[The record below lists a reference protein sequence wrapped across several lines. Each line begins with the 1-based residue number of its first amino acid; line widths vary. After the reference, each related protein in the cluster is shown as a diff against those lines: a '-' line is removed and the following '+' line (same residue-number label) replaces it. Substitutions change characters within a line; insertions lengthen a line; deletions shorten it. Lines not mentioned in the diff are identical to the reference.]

1 MLMVIAVSLS
11 HISDLPMRLLP
22 PLWSC
27 LYCRAFVLRL
37 HLRGL
42 FCLLIL
48 FINSNTRNT
57 KTEIRSRAFVIND
70 TRDNSVLCRY
80 FIREAGRRQVASRR
94 PKCASHSQ
102 KHQHTVA
109 RLYRHVCSIH
119 GGRNEVVA
127 LCALAQR
134 PILCSAPP
142 AAAVQAT
149 GRNGMVM
156 SIVSTMA
163 SGEPENNN
171 SASRFNQ
178 RFNSCHLTLVTSCI
192 TGSSFA
198 AKRSKHP
205 KGSCRIEAAPFSKIA
220 SNDLSSVLTEPKLSP
235 VHAELVNIL
244 AKLMGK

>member
-1 MLMVIAVSLS
+1 LRLAYPA
-11 HISDLPMRLLP
+11 LPVYPCACCP
-22 PLWSC
+22 PLWSSGSVFIAARSFSVC
-27 LYCRAFVLRL
+27 CTSAVCFV
-37 HLRGL
+37 
-42 FCLLIL
+42 LLIL

-102 KHQHTVA
+102 KHQHTAA
-109 RLYRHVCSIH
+109 RVHRHVCSIH

-149 GRNGMVM
+149 GRNGD
-156 SIVSTMA
+156 
-163 SGEPENNN
+163 E
-171 SASRFNQ
+171 
-178 RFNSCHLTLVTSCI
+178 H
-192 TGSSFA
+192 
-198 AKRSKHP
+198 
-205 KGSCRIEAAPFSKIA
+205 
-220 SNDLSSVLTEPKLSP
+220 SVD
-235 VHAELVNIL
+235 N
-244 AKLMGK
+244 GKWRA